1 MNKNAFLL
9 CMLLSLTAC
18 LPLTGQ
24 TVAVKDIVLSE
35 KEYADGV
42 KRLYGD
48 EDFDKPR
55 NWIGFSKSLPLPEME
70 KLLSRHYAG
79 KKDDMIR
86 LADRRAQA
94 VKNWLVEQ
102 GKAPEERLFVMAS
115 KARESAGDESG
126 NRVDFSLK

>member
-1 MNKNAFLL
+1 M
-9 CMLLSLTAC
+9 
-18 LPLTGQ
+18 
-24 TVAVKDIVLSE
+24 KDVVLSE

-42 KRLYGD
+42 KALYGN

-70 KLLSRHYAG
+70 KLLSQHYAG

-94 VKNWLVEQ
+94 VKNWLMEQ
-102 GKAPEERLFVMAS
+102 GKIPETRLFMTAS
-115 KARESAGDESG
+115 KARETVGDESG